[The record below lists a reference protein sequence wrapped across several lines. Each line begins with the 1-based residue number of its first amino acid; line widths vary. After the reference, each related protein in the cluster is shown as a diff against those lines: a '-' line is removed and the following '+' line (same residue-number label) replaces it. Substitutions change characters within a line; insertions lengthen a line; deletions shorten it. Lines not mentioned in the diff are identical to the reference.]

1 MLKSNMPVRRKIQ
14 IIATLS
20 LIIAFASWIAAGRA
34 AAKESDKRAG
44 GLAQQADN
52 CSACH
57 QKNGDQ
63 AVTLFARST
72 HARSGITCNR
82 CHGGDPL
89 ATEKETAHGGRFI
102 GKPTSNDTLA
112 MCGSCHRSQIAAFR
126 TSRHFPERR
135 GVARVDCAGCH
146 GAHLVGA
153 QSDNFSFAYYCAGCH
168 GLEYLPELPGDLL
181 KVLAV
186 ADDSR
191 RIAREEA
198 GFKPSDEVINR
209 RKDIR
214 HLIGEIV
221 HPTNLQ
227 AGHDKV
233 VEIVKLGDEIKRI
246 AEQEKRK
253 SNR

>member
-1 MLKSNMPVRRKIQ
+1 MPVRRRIQ

-20 LIIAFASWIAAGRA
+20 LVIAFAAWYAAGQA
-34 AAKESDKRAG
+34 AAKESDKQAG
-44 GLAQQADN
+44 SNAEQADT

-63 AVTLFARST
+63 TVSLFARST

-82 CHGGDPL
+82 CHGGDPF
-89 ATEKETAHGGRFI
+89 ATEKQTAHSGRFI

-112 MCGSCHRSQIAAFR
+112 MCGSCHRAQLAAFK
-126 TSRHFPERR
+126 TSKHFPERR

-153 QSDNFSFAYYCAGCH
+153 QSNNFSFAYYCAGCH

-181 KVLAV
+181 KMLAV
-186 ADDSR
+186 ADESR
-191 RIAREEA
+191 RRARAVEDA
-198 GFKPSDEVINR
+198 GGKPSDEIINR
-209 RKDIR
+209 RKEIR
-214 HLIGEIV
+214 RLIGEIV

-227 AGHDKV
+227 AAHDKV
-233 VEIVKLGDEIKRI
+233 LEIVKLGDELNRI
-246 AEQEKRK
+246 DEQEKRK
-253 SNR
+253 PKR

>member
-1 MLKSNMPVRRKIQ
+1 MLVRRRIQ

-20 LIIAFASWIAAGRA
+20 LIIAFAAWIAAGRA
-34 AAKESDKRAG
+34 TAKQSVIRAG
-44 GLAQQADN
+44 GLADQTDN

-63 AVTLFARST
+63 AVSLFARST
-72 HARSGITCNR
+72 QARSGITCNR

-89 ATEKETAHGGRFI
+89 AAQKEKAHGGRFI
-102 GKPTSNDTLA
+102 GKPTSNDTLT
-112 MCGSCHRSQIAAFR
+112 MCGSCHRAQIAAFR
-126 TSRHFPERR
+126 TSKHFPERR
-135 GVARVDCAGCH
+135 GVARVDCSGCH

-153 QSDNFSFAYYCAGCH
+153 QSDNFSFAYYCSGCH

-186 ADDSR
+186 ADESR
-191 RIAREEA
+191 RIAREA
-198 GFKPSDEVINR
+198 SRFTPSEEVINR

-214 HLIGEIV
+214 RLIGEIV
-221 HPTNLQ
+221 HPTDLQ

-233 VEIVKLGDEIKRI
+233 LEIVKLGDELKRI